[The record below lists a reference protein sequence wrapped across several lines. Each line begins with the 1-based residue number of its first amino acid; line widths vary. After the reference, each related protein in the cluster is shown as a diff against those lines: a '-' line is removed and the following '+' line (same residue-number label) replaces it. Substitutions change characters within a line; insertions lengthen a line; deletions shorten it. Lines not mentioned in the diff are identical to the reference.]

1 VEILEIEQNAGIGQI
16 KLGME
21 REDVY
26 RVLRKQGDS
35 SATIEWIENY
45 HIEYRNNKVIF
56 VEVPNSASNNC
67 FVLFNGV
74 DIFRTE
80 VKLLVKY
87 IAEYGKYDETD
98 WELGYTYRFPSLGI
112 GLWRPSIF
120 EYEMINNK
128 DFKDMPEEIQLD
140 QMKYLYFEAV
150 CVYASDYYTK

>member
-1 VEILEIEQNAGIGQI
+1 MEILEIEQNIGIGKI

-26 RVLRKQGDS
+26 RVLGKQGDI

-45 HIEYRNNKVIF
+45 HIEYRNNKLVFI
-56 VEVPNSASNNC
+56 EIPNSVLDNY

-80 VKLLVKY
+80 AKLLVKY

-98 WELGYTYRFPSLGI
+98 LELGYTYRFPSLGI

-120 EYEMINNK
+120 EYEMIHNK

-140 QMKYLYFEAV
+140 QMKYLFFEAV
-150 CVYASDYYTK
+150 CVYVADYYTE